1 MFLGLN
7 NLSSFAMYHYMKI
20 SALFFSV
27 FFLLGGSL
35 VDAAKV
41 EIIQVPSAKMEK
53 KIPAT
58 LILPDAYSERESEK
72 FPVLYLLH
80 GAGGNHASWNQSTQ
94 CAQLADKYE
103 FIILCPDGGSTSWY
117 YDSPIDPAYQYET
130 HVADECVQY
139 MDNNYRTRAN
149 RGSRAISG
157 MSMGGHG
164 AIYLAIRHPDTFGT
178 SVCLMGGVDIRPFP
192 NNWEIKK
199 RLGDMN
205 KHRKNWEEHTVINQA
220 KKLKDEEIKI
230 VLDCGRGDFFLQV
243 NRALHMQLLKDGI
256 SHIYE
261 EHAGAH
267 NWQFC
272 KEAIERQF
280 PYIATQFAR
289 NR

>member
-1 MFLGLN
+1 M
-7 NLSSFAMYHYMKI
+7 
-20 SALFFSV
+20 
-27 FFLLGGSL
+27 
-35 VDAAKV
+35 
-41 EIIQVPSAKMEK
+41 
-53 KIPAT
+53 
-58 LILPDAYSERESEK
+58 
-72 FPVLYLLH
+72 
-80 GAGGNHASWNQSTQ
+80 
-94 CAQLADKYE
+94 DK
-103 FIILCPDGGSTSWY
+103 
-117 YDSPIDPAYQYET
+117 
-130 HVADECVQY
+130 
-139 MDNNYRTRAN
+139 NYRTLAS

-164 AIYLAIRHPDTFGT
+164 AMYLAIRHPETFGT

-199 RLGDMN
+199 RLGDISTN
-205 KHRKNWEEHTVINQA
+205 RENWEEHTVINQA

-261 EHAGAH
+261 EHEGVH

-289 NR
+289 N

>member
-1 MFLGLN
+1 MNIRG
-7 NLSSFAMYHYMKI
+7 SFAMNQSMKI
-20 SALFFSV
+20 LALLFSTIV
-27 FFLLGGSL
+27 LWVGSSL
-35 VDAAKV
+35 YGADV
-41 EIIQVPSAKMEK
+41 EVIQIPSAKMEK

-58 LILPDAYSERESEK
+58 VILPDTYSERESDK

-117 YDSPIDPAYQYET
+117 YDSPIDPDYQYET
-130 HVADECVQY
+130 HVAEECVQF
-139 MDNNYRTRAN
+139 MDKNYRTLVN
-149 RGSRAISG
+149 RGARAISG

-164 AIYLAIRHPDTFGT
+164 AMYLAIRHPDTFGT
-178 SVCLMGGVDIRPFP
+178 SVCLMGGVDIRPFT
-192 NNWEIKK
+192 NNWDIKK
-199 RLGDMN
+199 RLGEIST
-205 KHRKNWEEHTVINQA
+205 HRENWEEHTVVNQV

-243 NRALHMQLLKDGI
+243 NRALHMQLLQDGI

-261 EHAGAH
+261 EHAGVH

-272 KEAIERQF
+272 KEAIDRQF
-280 PYIATQFAR
+280 PYIATQFSR

>member
-1 MFLGLN
+1 MNIRG
-7 NLSSFAMYHYMKI
+7 SFAMNQSMKI
-20 SALFFSV
+20 LALLFSTIV
-27 FFLLGGSL
+27 LWVGSSL
-35 VDAAKV
+35 SGADV
-41 EIIQVPSAKMEK
+41 EVIQIPSAKMEK

-58 LILPDAYSERESEK
+58 VILPDTYSERESDK

-117 YDSPIDPAYQYET
+117 YDSPIDPDYQYET
-130 HVADECVQY
+130 HVAEECVQF
-139 MDNNYRTRAN
+139 MDKNYRTLVN
-149 RGSRAISG
+149 RGARAISG

-164 AIYLAIRHPDTFGT
+164 AMYLAIRHPDTFGT

-192 NNWEIKK
+192 NNWDIKK
-199 RLGDMN
+199 RLGEIST
-205 KHRKNWEEHTVINQA
+205 HRENWEEHTVVNQV

-243 NRALHMQLLKDGI
+243 NRALHMQLLQDGI

-261 EHAGAH
+261 EHAGVH

-272 KEAIERQF
+272 KEAIDRQF
-280 PYIATQFAR
+280 PYIATQFSR

>member
-1 MFLGLN
+1 MFKE
-7 NLSSFAMYHYMKI
+7 MRV
-20 SALFFSV
+20 SALFFASFLITVCSV
-27 FFLLGGSL
+27 H
-35 VDAAKV
+35 AAKV
-41 EIIQVPSAKMEK
+41 QVVQVPSGKMDKEV
-53 KIPAT
+53 PAT
-58 LILPDAYSERESEK
+58 LILPNAYSISEK
-72 FPVLYLLH
+72 QRFPVLYLLH
-80 GAGGNHASWNQSTQ
+80 GAGGYHASWNQSTQ
-94 CAQLADKYE
+94 CAQLADQYE

-117 YDSPIDPAYQYET
+117 YDSPIDPTYQYET
-130 HVADECVQY
+130 HVAKECVEY
-139 MDNNYRTRAN
+139 MDKNYRTLAS

-164 AIYLAIRHPDTFGT
+164 AMYLAIRHPETFGT
-178 SVCLMGGVDIRPFP
+178 TVCLMGGVDIRPFP

-199 RLGDMN
+199 RLGDISTN
-205 KHRKNWEEHTVINQA
+205 RENWEEHTVINQA

-256 SHIYE
+256 SHISQ
-261 EHAGAH
+261 EHEGVH

-289 NR
+289 N

>member
-1 MFLGLN
+1 
-7 NLSSFAMYHYMKI
+7 MYLKMKI
-20 SALFFSV
+20 SALLFAV
-27 FFLLGGSL
+27 FVLLGGLL
-35 VDAAKV
+35 VHAAKV
-41 EIIQVPSAKMEK
+41 EVIQVPSAKMEK

-58 LILPDAYSERESEK
+58 VILPGAYSERKSEK

-80 GAGGNHASWNQSTQ
+80 GAGGNHASWNQYTQ

-117 YDSPIDPAYQYET
+117 FDSPIDPGYQYET
-130 HVADECVQY
+130 HVAEECVQY
-139 MDNNYRTRAN
+139 MDQNYRTKAN

-164 AIYLAIRHPDTFGT
+164 AMYLAIRHPETFGT

-199 RLGDMN
+199 RLGEIGT
-205 KHRKNWEEHTVINQA
+205 HRVNWEEHTVINQA

-243 NRALHMQLLKDGI
+243 NRALHMQLLQDGI

-261 EHAGAH
+261 EHEGVH

-272 KEAIERQF
+272 KDAIERQF
-280 PYIATQFAR
+280 PYIATQFAKAK
-289 NR
+289 

>member
-1 MFLGLN
+1 MNIRG
-7 NLSSFAMYHYMKI
+7 SFEMNQSMKI
-20 SALFFSV
+20 FALLFSTIV
-27 FFLLGGSL
+27 LWVGSSL
-35 VDAAKV
+35 YGADV
-41 EIIQVPSAKMEK
+41 EVIQIPSAKMEK

-58 LILPDAYSERESEK
+58 VILPDTYSERESDK

-117 YDSPIDPAYQYET
+117 YDSPIDPDYQYET
-130 HVADECVQY
+130 HVAEECVQF
-139 MDNNYRTRAN
+139 MDKNYRTLAN
-149 RGSRAISG
+149 RGARAISG

-164 AIYLAIRHPDTFGT
+164 AMYLAIRHPDTFGT

-192 NNWEIKK
+192 NNWDIKK
-199 RLGDMN
+199 RLGEIST
-205 KHRKNWEEHTVINQA
+205 HRENWEEHTVVNQV

-243 NRALHMQLLKDGI
+243 NRALHMQLLGDGI

-261 EHAGAH
+261 EHAGVH

-272 KEAIERQF
+272 KEAIDRQF
-280 PYIATQFAR
+280 PYIATQFSR

>member
-7 NLSSFAMYHYMKI
+7 IQGSFAMYHYMKI
-20 SALFFSV
+20 SALLFSV
-27 FFLLGGSL
+27 FALLGGSL
-35 VDAAKV
+35 VQAAKV
-41 EIIQVPSAKMEK
+41 VIIDVPSAKMEK
-53 KIPAT
+53 KIPA
-58 LILPDAYSERESEK
+58 IVIFPDAYSERESEK

-117 YDSPIDPAYQYET
+117 YDSPIDPSYQYET
-130 HVADECVQY
+130 HVAEECVQY
-139 MDNNYRTRAN
+139 MDQNYRTRAN

-164 AIYLAIRHPDTFGT
+164 AMYLAIRHPDTFGT

-199 RLGDMN
+199 RLGEIST
-205 KHRKNWEEHTVINQA
+205 HRGNWEEHTVINQA
-220 KKLKDEEIKI
+220 KKLKDEQIKI

-243 NRALHMQLLKDGI
+243 NRALHMQLLQDGI

-261 EHAGAH
+261 EHEGVH

-272 KEAIERQF
+272 KEAIDRQF
-280 PYIATQFAR
+280 PYIATQFAKSK
-289 NR
+289 

>member
-7 NLSSFAMYHYMKI
+7 KLSSFAMYHYMKI

-58 LILPDAYSERESEK
+58 LILPDAYFERESEK

-289 NR
+289 N

>member
-1 MFLGLN
+1 MRPR
-7 NLSSFAMYHYMKI
+7 SR
-20 SALFFSV
+20 
-27 FFLLGGSL
+27 LLRLPVPKWKRRFRPL
-35 VDAAKV
+35 V
-41 EIIQVPSAKMEK
+41 
-53 KIPAT
+53 
-58 LILPDAYSERESEK
+58 ILPDAYSERNLKK

-130 HVADECVQY
+130 HVAEECVQY
-139 MDNNYRTRAN
+139 MDQNYRTKAN

-164 AIYLAIRHPDTFGT
+164 AMYLAIRHPDTFGT

-199 RLGDMN
+199 RLGEIGT
-205 KHRKNWEEHTVINQA
+205 HRKNWEEHTVINQA

-243 NRALHMQLLKDGI
+243 NWLCTCNYFRTGSVIFTRSMRVYTTGSSAKMRSSGSFLTSLPNLPKPSNSSSSQL
-256 SHIYE
+256 
-261 EHAGAH
+261 
-267 NWQFC
+267 
-272 KEAIERQF
+272 
-280 PYIATQFAR
+280 
-289 NR
+289 

>member
-1 MFLGLN
+1 
-7 NLSSFAMYHYMKI
+7 MYHYMKI

-27 FFLLGGSL
+27 FFLLGGSF
-35 VDAAKV
+35 VHAAKV
-41 EIIQVPSAKMEK
+41 EVIQVPSTKMEQN
-53 KIPAT
+53 IPAT
-58 LILPDAYSERESEK
+58 LILPDAYSQRESDK

-80 GAGGNHASWNQSTQ
+80 GAGGNHSSWNQSTQ

-117 YDSPIDPAYQYET
+117 YDSPIDPTYQYET
-130 HVADECVQY
+130 HVAEECVQY
-139 MDNNYRTRAN
+139 MDKNYRTRAN

-164 AIYLAIRHPDTFGT
+164 AIYLAIRHPETFGT

-199 RLGDMN
+199 RLGDMS
-205 KHRKNWEEHTVINQA
+205 KHSG
-220 KKLKDEEIKI
+220 KLGGTYRDQPGQEIK
-230 VLDCGRGDFFLQV
+230 GRIRSRSFWTVGGETSFFRLTGLCTC
-243 NRALHMQLLKDGI
+243 NSWKDGI

-261 EHAGAH
+261 EHEGVH

-272 KEAIERQF
+272 KDAIHRQF
-280 PYIATQFAR
+280 PYIATQFAKSK
-289 NR
+289 

>member
-1 MFLGLN
+1 MNIRG
-7 NLSSFAMYHYMKI
+7 SFAMNQSMKI
-20 SALFFSV
+20 LANLFSTIV
-27 FFLLGGSL
+27 LWVGSSL
-35 VDAAKV
+35 YGADV
-41 EIIQVPSAKMEK
+41 EVIQIPSAKMEK

-58 LILPDAYSERESEK
+58 VILPDTYSERESDK

-117 YDSPIDPAYQYET
+117 YDSPIDPDYQYET
-130 HVADECVQY
+130 HVAEECVQF
-139 MDNNYRTRAN
+139 MDKNYRTLVN
-149 RGSRAISG
+149 RGARAISG

-164 AIYLAIRHPDTFGT
+164 AMYLAIRHPDTFGT
-178 SVCLMGGVDIRPFP
+178 SVCLMGGVDIRPFT
-192 NNWEIKK
+192 NNWDIKK
-199 RLGDMN
+199 RLGEIST
-205 KHRKNWEEHTVINQA
+205 HRENWEEHTVVNQV

-243 NRALHMQLLKDGI
+243 NRALHMQLLQDGI

-261 EHAGAH
+261 EHAGVH

-272 KEAIERQF
+272 KEAIDRQF
-280 PYIATQFAR
+280 PYIATQFSR

>member
-1 MFLGLN
+1 MNIRG
-7 NLSSFAMYHYMKI
+7 SFEMNQSMKI
-20 SALFFSV
+20 FALLFSTIV
-27 FFLLGGSL
+27 LWVGSSL
-35 VDAAKV
+35 YGADV
-41 EIIQVPSAKMEK
+41 EVIQIPSAKMEK

-58 LILPDAYSERESEK
+58 VILPDTYSERESDK

-103 FIILCPDGGSTSWY
+103 FIILCRDGGSTSWY
-117 YDSPIDPAYQYET
+117 YDSPIDPDYQYVT
-130 HVADECVQY
+130 HVAEECVQF
-139 MDNNYRTRAN
+139 MDKNYRTLAN
-149 RGSRAISG
+149 RGARAISG

-164 AIYLAIRHPDTFGT
+164 AMYLAIRHPDTFGT

-192 NNWEIKK
+192 NNWDIKK
-199 RLGDMN
+199 RLGEIST
-205 KHRKNWEEHTVINQA
+205 HRENWEEHTVVNQV

-243 NRALHMQLLKDGI
+243 NRALHMQLLQDGI

-261 EHAGAH
+261 EHEGVH

-272 KEAIERQF
+272 KDAIDRQF
-280 PYIATQFAR
+280 PFIANQFAKAK
-289 NR
+289 